1 VPTGCAHWIYR
12 TVTDMGINAFMSMYA
27 RELDDIARKDLLQRQ
42 TREPENAPAHGLILR
57 GVCSQRCT
65 YSHQAVLALGRAPD
79 GLDTEHL
86 GNVGLARHSVRPG
99 VTRPQ
104 HLRGVASSADD
115 HRLTEC
121 SLATGNVHS
130 TPRPWITTGVASMS
144 TPTGA
149 TPFAIDDRAQTLSRT
164 GLVTTGLVRGKLVRM
179 VTEHR
184 TNLSIAS
191 DAPKTVEPQR
201 WQTKQMGQRC
211 RYAMP
216 QQGSRLWTN
225 TSPITVSAL
234 SQSWNDLHSLHDAM
248 VAHRKSSRLRR
259 PLGAPVAWSPTSA
272 TSLAPSASA
281 SQWEPLQLLSAMP
294 LRSRVCWQQRSR
306 LRGAQLRDRTAGSLW
321 SLVND

>member
-1 VPTGCAHWIYR
+1 
-12 TVTDMGINAFMSMYA
+12 MSINT
-27 RELDDIARKDLLQRQ
+27 RELDDISRKDLLQRQ
-42 TREPENAPAHGLILR
+42 TREPENAPARGLILR

-65 YSHQAVLALGRAPD
+65 YSHQTVLALGRAPD
-79 GLDTEHL
+79 GLDTERF

-115 HRLTEC
+115 HRPTEC
-121 SLATGNVHS
+121 SRTTGSVHS
-130 TPRPWITTGVASMS
+130 TPLPWIATGVASMS
-144 TPTGA
+144 TPTEA

-164 GLVTTGLVRGKLVRM
+164 GLITTGLVKTGLVRGKLVRK
-179 VTEHR
+179 VAEHR

-191 DAPKTVEPQR
+191 DTPKTVEPQR
-201 WQTKQMGQRC
+201 LQTEQMGQRC

-225 TSPITVSAL
+225 TSPISVSAL
-234 SQSWNDLHSLHDAM
+234 SRSWNDLHSLRDAI
-248 VAHRKSSRLRR
+248 VAQRRSSRLRR
-259 PLGAPVAWSPTSA
+259 SLGAPVAWNPTSA
-272 TSLAPSASA
+272 TSPAPSASA
-281 SQWEPLQLLSAMP
+281 TQWEPLQLLSAMP